1 MANIDVFL
9 SKIIPIV
16 LCGAPRDM
24 LSGIGVGD
32 VTVTIT
38 TSVLVF
44 VETK

>member
-24 LSGIGVGD
+24 LSGTGIGD
-32 VTVTIT
+32 VTIKHNKYFCL
-38 TSVLVF
+38 SF
-44 VETK
+44 CRD